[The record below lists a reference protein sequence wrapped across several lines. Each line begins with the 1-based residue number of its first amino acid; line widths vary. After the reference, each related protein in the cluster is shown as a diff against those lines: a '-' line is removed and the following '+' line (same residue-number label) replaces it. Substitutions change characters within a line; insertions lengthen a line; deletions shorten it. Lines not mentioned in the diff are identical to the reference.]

1 MSILSEGIET
11 DNDQR
16 TTNKGILI
24 GGANIYMDLM
34 YLRIHFGNL
43 MQLQVHGNSL
53 YLLPVKPVK
62 IMFTQN
68 TYIS

>member
-24 GGANIYMDLM
+24 GGANIYGFDV
-34 YLRIHFGNL
+34 FE
-43 MQLQVHGNSL
+43 
-53 YLLPVKPVK
+53 
-62 IMFTQN
+62 N
-68 TYIS
+68 TFR